1 MTDYTAKWGALIS
14 KTVDE
19 QTKFFLHAFVLDFQ
33 GKFEQVLTQILFL
46 AVLIITCLF
55 QVLDIAEE
63 FKNYAAPGHR
73 ASLKELGEFDCHLF
87 LGTQLFTRFT

>member
-33 GKFEQVLTQILFL
+33 GKFEQVCTQISFSRLLDNHSTRCSISQRNSKTMLLL
-46 AVLIITCLF
+46 ATVLL
-55 QVLDIAEE
+55 LR
-63 FKNYAAPGHR
+63 N
-73 ASLKELGEFDCHLF
+73 
-87 LGTQLFTRFT
+87 

>member
-1 MTDYTAKWGALIS
+1 
-14 KTVDE
+14 
-19 QTKFFLHAFVLDFQ
+19 
-33 GKFEQVLTQILFL
+33 
-46 AVLIITCLF
+46 
-55 QVLDIAEE
+55 VLDIAEE